1 MSLYKRPGSPYWWV
15 RFVHNG
21 KRIQKSAGTSD
32 RLKAQEY
39 HDRLKSELWKQDRL
53 GVKPSRSW
61 NDAVV
66 RWLRETAAKSSHKDD
81 VQKLRWLDRHLRG
94 LGLERITRDQLA
106 QIADV
111 KAGEASEA
119 TANRYMA
126 LVRAILRKAAFE
138 WEWIDRAPKVRMFR
152 ERPRRV
158 RWVTREQADRLLS
171 LLPAHLAEMAR
182 FSLAT
187 GLRQA
192 NVLQLEWSQLDL
204 QRRVAWIH
212 PDQAKARKAIGV
224 PLNDEAVAVIRR
236 QIGRHQVRVFTFRSR
251 PVASANTKAWRRA
264 VATAGLGDFRWHDLR
279 HTWASWH
286 AQAGTSALELQEMGG
301 WETPA
306 MVRRYAHL
314 SPEHLAK
321 AAARIELGATKLAT
335 CPDEERASVAVNG

>member
-1 MSLYKRPGSPYWWV
+1 LW
-15 RFVHNG
+15 
-21 KRIQKSAGTSD
+21 Q
-32 RLKAQEY
+32 QE
-39 HDRLKSELWKQDRL
+39 RL
-53 GVKPSRSW
+53 GVKPSRIW

-66 RWLRETAAKSSHKDD
+66 RWLRETAGKASHKDD
-81 VQKLRWLDRHLRG
+81 VRKLRWLDRYLRG
-94 LGLERITRDQLA
+94 AQLDRITRDQLA
-106 QIADV
+106 ELADI
-111 KAGEASEA
+111 KAREASAA

-126 LVRAILRKAAFE
+126 LVRAILRRAALE
-138 WEWIDRAPKVRMFR
+138 WEWIDRVPKVRMFK

-158 RWVTREQADRLLS
+158 RWITREQADHLLT
-171 LLPAHLAEMAR
+171 LLPAHLADMAR

-192 NVLQLEWSQLDL
+192 NVLQLEWSQLDM

-212 PDQAKARKAIGV
+212 PDQAKARQAIGV

-236 QIGRHQVRVFTFRSR
+236 QIGKHQVRVFTFQGR

-264 VATAGLGDFRWHDLR
+264 VAAASLDDFRWHDLR

-321 AAARIELGATKLAT
+321 AAARIESGATKLAT
-335 CPDEERASVAVNG
+335 ATGEKLLSVAVNR